1 VQSGCAGPQRD
12 KSRPIRQKAGIP
24 VGEKQGMAQ
33 VVSVSL
39 DRRHR
44 FSKERTDRITLVTG
58 EGVEGDAHRG
68 VTVKHRS
75 RARFDPTQPNFR
87 QVHLIHAE
95 LFVELAAKGFTVG
108 PGDVGENI
116 TTEGIDLLALPTG
129 AQLTIGG
136 AVIEVTGLRNP
147 CIQMDRFQEGLM
159 QAVLD
164 RDAEGGLIRNAG
176 IMGIVLRGGPVA
188 VGDAISVELPAEPHR
203 ALEKV

>member
-1 VQSGCAGPQRD
+1 
-12 KSRPIRQKAGIP
+12 
-24 VGEKQGMAQ
+24 MAS

-44 FSKERTDRITLVTG
+44 FSKERAERIMLVTG

-75 RARFDPTQPNFR
+75 RVRFDPSQPNLR

-95 LFVELAAKGFTVG
+95 LFAELATKGFAVA
-108 PGDVGENI
+108 PGDIGENI

-129 AQLTIGG
+129 ARLAIGG

-147 CIQMDRFQEGLM
+147 CIQLDRFRDGLM

-164 RDAEGGLIRNAG
+164 RDVDGRLVRKAG
-176 IMGIVLRGGPVA
+176 IMGIVIEGGQVSI
-188 VGDAISVELPAEPHR
+188 GDRIDVELPAEPHR
-203 ALEKV
+203 PLEKV